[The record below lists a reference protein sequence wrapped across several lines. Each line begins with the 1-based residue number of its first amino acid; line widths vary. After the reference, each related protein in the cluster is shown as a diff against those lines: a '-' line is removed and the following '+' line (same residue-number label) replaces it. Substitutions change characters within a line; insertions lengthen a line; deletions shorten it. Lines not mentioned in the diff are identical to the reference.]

1 MGRTG
6 RIGRTAATFVV
17 IAVVGPSAPHA
28 ARQAEPA
35 ANAAFEAASIKLSD
49 VARDA
54 EPTSMVMPG
63 GRYVATN
70 VTLRRLVRTAYG
82 LQEAQVVGGPF
93 WVDDDR
99 FDVLATAN
107 RAVPAATFREQFRP
121 LLATLLRERF
131 GLLVHKDMRELPAY
145 ALVVSRRDGKLGP
158 QLRRSVESDCAPSA
172 SAPRSGPRVP
182 QFPTGQPLPCGAW
195 YAQPGRL
202 TGRAEFG
209 RLVETLAPLVDRV
222 VVDRTNLTGRF
233 DWDLQWQ
240 PVPSSSGDA
249 SVADA
254 STSIFTALS
263 EQLGLKLDSRKLPVD
278 VLVIDRAE
286 HLTAN

>member
-1 MGRTG
+1 
-6 RIGRTAATFVV
+6 V
-17 IAVVGPSAPHA
+17 
-28 ARQAEPA
+28 
-35 ANAAFEAASIKLSD
+35 ANAAFEAASIKPS
-49 VARDA
+49 VETRDA

-70 VTLRRLVRTAYG
+70 VTLRRLVRTAYA
-82 LQEAQVVGGPF
+82 LQEAQVVGGPS

-158 QLRRSVESDCAPSA
+158 QLRRSVDSDCAPSA
-172 SAPRSGPRVP
+172 PAPRNGPLAP
-182 QFPTGQPLPCGAW
+182 QFATGQPLPCGAW
-195 YAQPGRL
+195 YTQPGRL

-240 PVPSSSGDA
+240 PVPASPGDTP
-249 SVADA
+249 VADA
-254 STSIFTALS
+254 SASIFTALN
-263 EQLGLKLDSRKLPVD
+263 EQLGLRLESRKLPVD